1 MKEAFEIWAKEFLKV
16 RNNPMDL
23 ELSVVF
29 LVCNF
34 EDGSPDFPP
43 QEIKELFVYQV
54 LAGRVGALGITLSNG
69 ALTFIASLI
78 DSPGSAVMYASALR
92 YWAGVNKTFAITM
105 HDLAHIFPM
114 GFPNENELSTLW
126 DAQKGYKIGLPVVN
140 MLDSA
145 ELFQKE

>member
-1 MKEAFEIWAKEFLKV
+1 
-16 RNNPMDL
+16 
-23 ELSVVF
+23 
-29 LVCNF
+29 
-34 EDGSPDFPP
+34 
-43 QEIKELFVYQV
+43 
-54 LAGRVGALGITLSNG
+54 
-69 ALTFIASLI
+69 
-78 DSPGSAVMYASALR
+78 
-92 YWAGVNKTFAITM
+92 M